1 MAVTRP
7 PYHEKLIKAATIDE
21 PVIAVGHSG
30 AGALL
35 PAITDTAIFV
45 DAVLP
50 HPGQSWFDVAP
61 PQAQAQLR
69 GLATEGELPPWH
81 EWFAPEDIQLPHGP
95 LRTQFLA
102 EIPRLPLAYFAEA
115 VPVTPAIRQAAY
127 IRLSAPYDTAADE
140 AEHLGW
146 FVHRENAHHLA
157 MLTEPERIADL
168 ITIGLTQ
175 ITLA

>member
-1 MAVTRP
+1 MTVTGP
-7 PYHEKLIKAATIDE
+7 PYREKLISAATCDE

-35 PAITDTAIFV
+35 PAIADTAIFV
-45 DAVLP
+45 DALLP
-50 HPGQSWFDVAP
+50 HPGQSWFDIAP
-61 PQAQAQLR
+61 PPAQAQLR

-81 EWFAPEDIQLPHGP
+81 EWFAPEDLPLPDGP

-102 EIPRLPLAYFAEA
+102 EIPRLPLAYFAEPA
-115 VPVTPAIRQAAY
+115 PVTPAIRQAAY
-127 IRLSAPYDTAADE
+127 IRLSEPYDTAADH
-140 AEHLGW
+140 AERLGW

-157 MLTEPERIADL
+157 ILTDPEQMADL
-168 ITIGLTQ
+168 IMIGLAE